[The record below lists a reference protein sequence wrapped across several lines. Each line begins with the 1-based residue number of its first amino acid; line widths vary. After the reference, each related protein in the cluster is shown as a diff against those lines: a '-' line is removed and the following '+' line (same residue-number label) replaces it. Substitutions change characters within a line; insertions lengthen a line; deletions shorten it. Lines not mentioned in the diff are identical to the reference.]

1 MTKKAE
7 KKEQPAKEPSLEE
20 LILNFPTGKYTA
32 IPLAATWA
40 KVLRKREENR
50 HLTQTE
56 VLDLALK
63 DVLNG
68 TIGFKEI
75 KKALAAASADN
86 GNGESDEK
94 SKK

>member
-7 KKEQPAKEPSLEE
+7 SKKEQPKEPSLEE
-20 LILNFPTGKYTA
+20 LILNFPVGKYTA

-40 KVLRKREENR
+40 KILRKREENR
-50 HLTQTE
+50 HLTQNE

-63 DVLNG
+63 DILTG
-68 TIGFKEI
+68 AIGWKEI
-75 KKALAAASADN
+75 KKAVTAAVGEN
-86 GNGESDEK
+86 GAESEEK